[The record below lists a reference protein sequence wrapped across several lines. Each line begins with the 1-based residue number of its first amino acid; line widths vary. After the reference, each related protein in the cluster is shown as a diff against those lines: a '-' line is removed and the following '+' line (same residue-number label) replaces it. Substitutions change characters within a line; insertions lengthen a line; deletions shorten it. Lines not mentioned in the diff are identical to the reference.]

1 MVINLRSAYVFD
13 ILYPNRVQYM
23 IFIESKLFEKLRE
36 KYLDDESY
44 SDLQRFLVKQPL
56 FGDVI
61 QGTGG
66 LRKLRW
72 STKGKGKRGGIR
84 TIYLYITEKSHIH
97 LLTLYAKNEV
107 SDLTADEKKILKRIV
122 EELKNA

>member
-1 MVINLRSAYVFD
+1 
-13 ILYPNRVQYM
+13 M
-23 IFIESKLFEKLRE
+23 IFIESKIFEKLRE
-36 KYLDDESY
+36 TYLDDDNY
-44 SDLQRFLVKQPL
+44 RALQNFLVEQPL
-56 FGDVI
+56 VGDVI

-72 STKGKGKRGGIR
+72 SAKGKGKRGGVR

-97 LLTLYAKNEV
+97 FLTLYAKNEV

>member
-1 MVINLRSAYVFD
+1 
-13 ILYPNRVQYM
+13 M

-36 KYLDDESY
+36 KYLEDESY
-44 SDLQRFLVKQPL
+44 RLLQNFLLEQPL
-56 FGDVI
+56 SGDVI
-61 QGTGG
+61 QGTSG

-72 STKGKGKRGGIR
+72 SANGKGKRGGIR

-107 SDLTADEKKILKRIV
+107 SDLTSQEKKILKSIV
-122 EELKNA
+122 EELKNV

>member
-1 MVINLRSAYVFD
+1 
-13 ILYPNRVQYM
+13 M
-23 IFIESKLFEKLRE
+23 IFIESKLFEKLRT

-44 SDLQRFLVKQPL
+44 RALQNFLIEQPL
-56 FGDVI
+56 CGDVI

-72 STKGKGKRGGIR
+72 SANGKGKRGGLR

-97 LLTLYAKNEV
+97 FLTLYTKNEV
-107 SDLTADEKKILKRIV
+107 SDLTSDEKKILKRIV
-122 EELKNA
+122 EELKDA

>member
-1 MVINLRSAYVFD
+1 
-13 ILYPNRVQYM
+13 M

-36 KYLDDESY
+36 KYIEDESY
-44 SDLQRFLVKQPL
+44 RQLQNFLLEQPL
-56 FGDVI
+56 SGDII

-72 STKGKGKRGGIR
+72 SANGKGKRGGIR

-107 SDLTADEKKILKRIV
+107 SDLTSQEKKILKSIV

>member
-1 MVINLRSAYVFD
+1 MTY
-13 ILYPNRVQYM
+13 YTQYGYNKM

-36 KYLDDESY
+36 KYLEDENY
-44 SDLQRFLVKQPL
+44 RQLQNFLVEQPL
-56 FGDVI
+56 AGDVI

-72 STKGKGKRGGIR
+72 SANGKGKRGGIR
-84 TIYLYITEKSHIH
+84 TIYLFITEKSHIH

-107 SDLTADEKKILKRIV
+107 NDLTDQEKKILKSIV

>member
-1 MVINLRSAYVFD
+1 
-13 ILYPNRVQYM
+13 M

-36 KYLDDESY
+36 KYMKDESY
-44 SDLQRFLVKQPL
+44 SQLQSFLLEQPL
-56 FGDVI
+56 SGDII

-72 STKGKGKRGGIR
+72 SANGKGKRGGIR
-84 TIYLYITEKSHIH
+84 TIYLYIIEKSHIH

-107 SDLTADEKKILKRIV
+107 SDLTTQEKKILKGIV
-122 EELKNA
+122 EELKNV